1 MPLLRFPLGPTSL
14 PRRGCASSPRCRGG
28 ASSLLRVGQP
38 TQSFA
43 PVARAWATR
52 MAVATARNLESA

>member
-14 PRRGCASSPRCRGG
+14 PRRGSGPSCRGG
-28 ASSLLRVGQP
+28 ASSLLRVGTP
-38 TQSFA
+38 TQAFA

-52 MAVATARNLESA
+52 MAVATARNPESA